1 MEIKRI
7 LWPTDLSSNAETA
20 LGAVTSLSIKYK
32 AEIHIL
38 YVIEDLGI
46 HESWY
51 GVFETEH
58 IEKIHEWEEKQAL
71 KRLDQICEEYLN
83 ECPLYIRH
91 VLIGDPTEQIL
102 KLISKENID
111 MVVMATRGRRANFSF
126 GSVTEKVS
134 KNSPVPVVTVPV

>member
-1 MEIKRI
+1 MEINKI

-20 LGAVTSLSIKYK
+20 IGSVTSLSIKYN

-46 HESWY
+46 HEPWY
-51 GVFETEH
+51 GTFDKEH
-58 IEKIHEWEEKQAL
+58 IKKIHEWEEKQAL
-71 KRLDQICEEYLN
+71 KRLEQICEQYLN

-91 VLIGDPTEQIL
+91 VAVGDPTEQIL
-102 KLISKENID
+102 KLVSNEKID

-126 GSVTEKVS
+126 GSVTEKVT
-134 KNSPVPVVTVPV
+134 KNSPVPVVTIPV

>member
-1 MEIKRI
+1 MDIKKI
-7 LWPTDLSSNAETA
+7 LWPTDLSSNSETA
-20 LGAVTSLSIKYK
+20 LGSVTSLSKKYN

-46 HESWY
+46 HEPWY
-51 GVFETEH
+51 GVFDTQH
-58 IEKIHEWEEKQAL
+58 VDKIHEWEEKQAL

-91 VLIGDPTEQIL
+91 VAVGDPTEQIL
-102 KLISKENID
+102 KLVSDEKID

-126 GSVTEKVS
+126 GSVTEKVT
-134 KNSPVPVVTVPV
+134 KNSPVPVVSIPV